1 MQKTMNRIRMK
12 VLSLVLVTAA
22 MALFLRTGVAEAAS
36 WSVIPSP
43 DGPAGNSLLSGI
55 AIVSSNDVWAV
66 GQDYPGGGQQQTI
79 TEHWNGSQWSVVP
92 SPNPSSNILGAVAAV
107 STNDV
112 WAVGQASNQCS
123 GQYFRGQALIEHWNG
138 TKWSITSSP
147 RPAKAS
153 TLYGIAAASQNDVWA
168 VGLNGSRGKFS
179 TLTEH
184 WNGTQWSIVPS
195 PNPGTKTDQFYA
207 VASGGSDFWAV
218 GYYVNNRDYHN
229 QTLTELYS

>member
-1 MQKTMNRIRMK
+1 MKKSMKRIRMK
-12 VLSLVLVTAA
+12 VLSWVLVTAA

-92 SPNPSSNILGAVAAV
+92 SPNPSSNFLVAVAAV

-112 WAVGQASNQCS
+112 WAVG
-123 GQYFRGQALIEHWNG
+123 RGPNG
-138 TKWSITSSP
+138 
-147 RPAKAS
+147 
-153 TLYGIAAASQNDVWA
+153 
-168 VGLNGSRGKFS
+168 

-184 WNGTQWSIVPS
+184 WDGKQWS
-195 PNPGTKTDQFYA
+195 
-207 VASGGSDFWAV
+207 
-218 GYYVNNRDYHN
+218 
-229 QTLTELYS
+229 